1 MSDRRK
7 NGQLIAGVIILALG
21 VALALESFSGL
32 DVHGLFHL
40 WPLIVIGIGVARLV
54 GAETAKQRSGG
65 LLLVALGC
73 WFLINTLRIYG
84 LDWGES
90 WPLLLILL
98 GISKLILPEDGRRSS
113 GVLLLLIGVWTFIN
127 VFEIWGLY
135 WENSWSIGLIIV
147 GLYIVWKA
155 LFETAPAKTGETAN
169 G

>member
-7 NGQLIAGVIILALG
+7 TGQLIAGLIIAGLG
-21 VALALESFSGL
+21 VALALERFSGL
-32 DVHGLFHL
+32 ALHGLFHL
-40 WPLIVIGIGVARLV
+40 WPLIVIGLGIARLA
-54 GAETAKQRSGG
+54 GAETAKQRSSG
-65 LLLVALGC
+65 LLLVFLGG
-73 WFLINTLRIYG
+73 WFMINTLRLFG

-98 GISKLILPEDGRRSS
+98 GISKLILPENGRRSS
-113 GVLLLLIGVWTFIN
+113 GVLLLLIGLWTFVN

-155 LFETAPAKTGETAN
+155 LFEGTAAKAEEVTHD
-169 G
+169 